1 MQDLIH
7 ELGREPTD
15 AEVAE
20 VLQIHPT
27 KISEAFEVDRRRT
40 LISLDQTL
48 TTDGS
53 SEQLLLD
60 TLEDASH
67 QIKFNSEE
75 DNIML
80 QSAIRQLRETLRQV
94 VEMTYY
100 QDLSQTE
107 VARRLGISQMQV
119 SRRLRAATAELQRV
133 LLGNKMNINK
143 KNNK

>member
-1 MQDLIH
+1 MKIHQD
-7 ELGREPTD
+7 
-15 AEVAE
+15 
-20 VLQIHPT
+20 

-48 TTDGS
+48 TTDGT

-60 TLEDASH
+60 TLEDCSH
-67 QIKFNSEE
+67 QLKFSSEE

-80 QSAIRQLRETLRQV
+80 QTAIKQLKDNLRQV

-119 SRRLRAATAELQRV
+119 SRRLRAATAELQRI
-133 LLGNKMNINK
+133 LIGNKLNLNK
-143 KNNK
+143 Q